1 MVCFAR
7 LSCLLLLKELHATS
21 VSYIPIGRYF
31 FGRSTTYHGN
41 EMKSYEFGCPEKDE
55 EEAPGG
61 VSWTAAAGFG
71 SMGFA

>member
-1 MVCFAR
+1 
-7 LSCLLLLKELHATS
+7 
-21 VSYIPIGRYF
+21 
-31 FGRSTTYHGN
+31 
-41 EMKSYEFGCPEKDE
+41 MKSYEFGCPEKDE